1 MAQWNG
7 QGGLSCDKCDEMQ
20 LVEQGLESCETC
32 RKPRPLEANY
42 QALELYNFGPVT
54 PIPMTEGLVLLNLNA
69 VEFLFKVYNISH
81 EEQRGLLEKIA
92 IYHNTLYNKKSV
104 KKEGDIE
111 GKES

>member
-7 QGGLSCDKCDEMQ
+7 QGGLTCDKCDDMQ

-42 QALELYNFGPVT
+42 QALEIYSYNPVV
-54 PIPMTEGLVLLNLNA
+54 PIPMTEGLVLLDIKA
-69 VEFLFKVYNISH
+69 VEFLFKVYNIPH
-81 EEQRGLLEKIA
+81 DEHRGLLEKIA
-92 IYHNTLYNKKSV
+92 IYHSTLYNKKSI

-111 GKES
+111 GKET

>member
-1 MAQWNG
+1 
-7 QGGLSCDKCDEMQ
+7 MQ

-42 QALELYNFGPVT
+42 QALEIYSYNPVT
-54 PIPMTEGLVLLNLNA
+54 PIPMTEGLVMLNLSDI
-69 VEFLFKVYNISH
+69 EFLFKVYNIPH

-92 IYHNTLYNKKSV
+92 IYHSVLYNKKSF

-111 GKES
+111 GKEM